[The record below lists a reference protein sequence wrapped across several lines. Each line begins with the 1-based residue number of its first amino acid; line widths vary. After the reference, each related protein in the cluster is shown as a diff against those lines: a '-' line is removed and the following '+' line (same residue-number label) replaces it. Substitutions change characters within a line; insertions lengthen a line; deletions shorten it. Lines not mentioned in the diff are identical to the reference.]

1 MPRPPKLRQIAAV
14 PAVTFFKPAGMPMNS
29 LEMVTLALE
38 EVEAIRLKDV
48 EDLHQEECAQRM
60 GVSRGTFHQILKSA
74 RGKLADA
81 ILNGKAIRV
90 EGGSFAF
97 PGGRFRCR
105 RDGSE
110 WTLPPGPLPGLSSVT
125 CPTCNSHEVHPVPQ
139 PCGPMRNAM
148 PGRWGHGWQG
158 PWGRRPNSPQWRGR
172 LREDESEPD
181 VDQGM
186 SQVEARTDE
195 NGPRSGMSLD
205 SPGSRVR
212 EQQEH
217 ELE

>member
-1 MPRPPKLRQIAAV
+1 MSRPPKLRQIAAV
-14 PAVTFFKPAGMPMNS
+14 PAVTFFKPAGMPMSS

-60 GVSRGTFHQILKSA
+60 GVSRGTFHQVLKSA

-158 PWGRRPNSPQWRGR
+158 PWGRHPRWSGR
-172 LREDESEPD
+172 ARE
-181 VDQGM
+181 
-186 SQVEARTDE
+186 
-195 NGPRSGMSLD
+195 D
-205 SPGSRVR
+205 SPGAVADPGVMRQEVR
-212 EQQEH
+212 SDAKAP
-217 ELE
+217 LSDVSVDSSAPDV

>member
-1 MPRPPKLRQIAAV
+1 
-14 PAVTFFKPAGMPMNS
+14 
-29 LEMVTLALE
+29 
-38 EVEAIRLKDV
+38 
-48 EDLHQEECAQRM
+48 M
-60 GVSRGTFHQILKSA
+60 GVSRATFHQVLKSA

-81 ILNGKAIRV
+81 ILNGKAIQV

-110 WTLPPGPLPGLSSVT
+110 WSLPPGPLPGLSSVT

-158 PWGRRPNSPQWRGR
+158 RWGRGPASSRWRGR
-172 LREDESEPD
+172 LPQEESEPG
-181 VDQGM
+181 VDEGV
-186 SQVEARTDE
+186 SRRRARTDV
-195 NGPRSGMSLD
+195 NGARPGMGED
-205 SPGSRVR
+205 SPGSGGVQK
-212 EQQEH
+212 EEC